1 MDINNKIDKLK
12 KTALKD
18 KIGDFL
24 LTWEHSK
31 SEIESII
38 NCAEILKELHKRNIS
53 YKLFESGLAVS
64 IFKDKSTR
72 TRFSFVSAAD
82 SLGLTPQEFD
92 REKSQAFHGETVKET
107 ANMISF
113 LTEVIG
119 IRDDKYL
126 GEGDSYQRKVS
137 EAVDFGY
144 KKELLNQRPTVV
156 NLQSDLDHPTQAL
169 SDLAKIKKELGGLSK
184 IKGKKVTVSWAYSPS
199 YGKPLS
205 VSQGVLALLSRY
217 GADLTLAHPPG
228 YELLGEI
235 EQLSKEQAD
244 KSGGSFKVVNDMD
257 QAFEGASV
265 VYPKSWAPMSIMK
278 EKSEEF
284 KKGNLEKVKELNKE
298 ELEENQKFSDWEC
311 DERRMNL
318 TDDAL
323 YMHPLPADVS
333 RVNCKRGEVSKKIF
347 EKSLSDTYEQAS
359 YKPFIIAAIILLSKT
374 DYPANFIESV
384 MGNPEPRKMF

>member
-1 MDINNKIDKLK
+1 MDINKKIDKLK
-12 KTALKD
+12 KTAPKN
-18 KIGDFL
+18 KIRNFL

-38 NCAEILKELHKRNIS
+38 NCAEILKELHSKNVS

-72 TRFSFVSAAD
+72 TRFSFISAAD

-92 REKSQAFHGETVKET
+92 QKKSQAFHGETTKET

-113 LTEVIG
+113 LTQVIG
-119 IRDDKYL
+119 VRDDKYL
-126 GEGDSYQRKVS
+126 GEGDSYQRKIA

-144 KKELLNQRPTVV
+144 KKELLNQRPAII

-169 SDLAKIKKELGGLSK
+169 SDLAKIKKELGGLGR

-228 YELLGEI
+228 YELLSEI
-235 EQLSKEQAD
+235 EEFSKERSD
-244 KSGGSFKVVNDMD
+244 ESGGSFRVVNDMD
-257 QAFEGASV
+257 QAFEGADI
-265 VYPKSWAPMSIMK
+265 VYPKSWAPISIMK
-278 EKSEEF
+278 EKSDQF
-284 KKGNLEKVKELNKE
+284 KKGNLQKVKELE
-298 ELEENQKFSDWEC
+298 RRELEKNQKFSDWEC
-311 DERRMNL
+311 NERRMNL
-318 TDDAL
+318 TNEGL
-323 YMHPLPADVS
+323 YMHPLPADITG
-333 RVNCKRGEVSKKIF
+333 VNCEKGEVSKKIF
-347 EKSLSDTYEQAS
+347 EKSLTDTYEQAS

-374 DYPANFIESV
+374 DYPADFLESV
-384 MGNPEPRKMF
+384 MDNPAARKMF